1 MLIPIKHEDMSAR
14 RWPIITIALIV
25 INVVVFLATFS
36 EMGQEGPELGKVK
49 LHILLLAAE
58 HPELTL
64 PPDSQQFVSAVRDH
78 HPGDWTKLQSPTRKP
93 IDSWDARVRS
103 ENDPGALQQEMDSL
117 VKEYSRLTTSAIV
130 EQYAFVPAHP
140 KAIAYLTANFLHGG
154 WLHLIGNMWF
164 LWLAG
169 FVLEDVWG
177 RPLFTIFYLLSGA
190 AALQFHA
197 WMNAGSVIPTLGASG
212 AVAALMGAFLVRFP
226 KMKIEMVWFV
236 FLRPRRFKAPAYYLL
251 PLWLFMELFYGSLLG
266 SSSGVAHWA
275 HVGGFA
281 FGALAALG
289 LRYSGLENKMNQAI
303 EEKVGWSLDPE
314 INHAN
319 ALIEQGQH
327 EQAISALQNY
337 LAAQSD
343 SIDAL
348 TLLRQVY
355 AQRSDTAA
363 YQSVTIQL
371 CAAHLKAGAD
381 DAAWQDYEE
390 FLSSGGQ
397 TLPAGVWLDLCRVLE
412 RQQQFDR
419 ALSEYQKVITAYASE
434 RHSLVAQIAAA
445 RLCLKR
451 LNRPEDALRFYQAA
465 GASKVPHLDWE
476 QAIEIGIR
484 EANRELQPAH

>member
-25 INVVVFLATFS
+25 INVVAFLATFT

-58 HPELTL
+58 HPELTQ
-64 PPDSQQFVSAVRDH
+64 PPDAQQFVSAVRNR

-93 IDSWDARVRS
+93 IDSWDARVRAES
-103 ENDPGALQQEMDSL
+103 DPVALQQEMDSL
-117 VKEYSRLTTSAIV
+117 AKDYSRLTSSAIV

-140 KAIAYLTANFLHGG
+140 KLIAYLTANFLHGG

-226 KMKIEMVWFV
+226 KIKIEMLWFV

-251 PLWLFMELFYGSLLG
+251 PLWLVMELFYGSLLG

-289 LRYSGLENKMNQAI
+289 LRYSGLEHKMNQAI
-303 EEKVGWSLDPE
+303 EEKVGWSVDPE
-314 INHAN
+314 INQAN

-337 LAAQSD
+337 LAARSD

-348 TLLRQVY
+348 TLLRQIY
-355 AQRSDTAA
+355 AQRRDTAS

-371 CAAHLKAGAD
+371 CAAHLKAGAE

-397 TLPAGVWLDLCRVLE
+397 TLPAGMWLDLCRVLE

-419 ALSEYQKVITAYASE
+419 ALIEYQKIIGAYASE
-434 RHSLVAQIAAA
+434 RHSLVAQMAAA

-451 LNRPEDALRFYQAA
+451 LNRPEDALRFYEAA
-465 GASKVPHLDWE
+465 HASKVPHLDWE

-484 EANRELQPAH
+484 EANRELQPAL